1 MGFRSPIIVMGTCTL
16 CLTCETLQGNTSTQG
31 TDTMTHRT
39 ACGSVAMDICSTRQL
54 SVYATVSLLRT
65 SEAVEPPN
73 HAVER
78 TGHSG
83 HPWLAWGGT
92 VWPSAHRQR
101 SASVMQAYRASITI
115 FRRTKIGR
123 KTAQGRRHHMKVR
136 EVVRLL
142 TNDGWEQVSQKGSHR
157 QFKHAT
163 KAGKVTVPGK
173 LSDDVPIGT
182 LKSILRQAG
191 LEK

>member
-1 MGFRSPIIVMGTCTL
+1 NCSLCITWWSLEGKTL
-16 CLTCETLQGNTSTQG
+16 TQG
-31 TDTMTHRT
+31 DQPNAPPT
-39 ACGSVAMDICSTRQL
+39 ASWELRVEIRFTRQL

-191 LEK
+191 MEKLVRA

>member
-101 SASVMQAYRASITI
+101 S
-115 FRRTKIGR
+115 
-123 KTAQGRRHHMKVR
+123 
-136 EVVRLL
+136 
-142 TNDGWEQVSQKGSHR
+142 VSQ
-157 QFKHAT
+157 Q
-163 KAGKVTVPGK
+163 
-173 LSDDVPIGT
+173 
-182 LKSILRQAG
+182 
-191 LEK
+191 LEVNQMRSRWRKCR